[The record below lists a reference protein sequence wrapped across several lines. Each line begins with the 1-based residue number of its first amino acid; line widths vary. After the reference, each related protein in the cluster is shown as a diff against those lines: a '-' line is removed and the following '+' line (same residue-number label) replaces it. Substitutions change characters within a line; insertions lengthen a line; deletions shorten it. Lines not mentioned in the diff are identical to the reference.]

1 MIRNT
6 HTNKNQ
12 FYTTKQ
18 MTRISMIFQSY
29 IVNCDSKQFLIRIN
43 S

>member
-18 MTRISMIFQSY
+18 LTRISMIFQEY
-29 IVNCDSKQFLIRIN
+29 TVNCHCKQFLNRIN